1 MSVPF
6 LKIICRIL
14 IFVVLMGIMQG
25 CYSFRGISIDP
36 EVNTFFVGDFEI
48 TAPNAPI
55 TISQDFAEALR
66 DKIRLETRLTL
77 ADIDPDIEFTGAIVT
92 YNVTALD
99 PQPGEFTA
107 LNRLQIGVRI
117 EYLSNKNK
125 DDKWQQTFSFF
136 EDFPADQNLIDVE
149 ENLISL
155 IFDQL
160 TEDIFNRAFS
170 DW

>member
-1 MSVPF
+1 MNTPYF
-6 LKIICRIL
+6 NYIWWIL
-14 IFVVLMGIMQG
+14 IFGLFVASITS
-25 CYSFRGISIDP
+25 CYSFKGTSIDP
-36 EVNTFFVGDFEI
+36 NVNTFFIGDFEI

-55 TISQDFAEALR
+55 TISQDFSEALR

-77 ADIDPDIEFTGAIVT
+77 ADIDPDIEFTGSIVT

-117 EYLSNKNK
+117 EYLNNKKK

-149 ENLISL
+149 ENLISI